1 LVNGAGEVIGI
12 NSAIASLGSNTLSG
26 GSQSGNIGVGFAIP
40 IDEAKTVATE
50 LINTGKAVHPLLGV
64 TLQDKAASVG
74 ATKAVVHSVVA
85 GGPAAKAGLK
95 AGDVITGINSTVTAG
110 EDAVIAA
117 IRSHQPGES
126 ISVTYQRGG
135 SSHTVRVT
143 LTQQSSTG

>member
-1 LVNGAGEVIGI
+1 
-12 NSAIASLGSNTLSG
+12 
-26 GSQSGNIGVGFAIP
+26 
-40 IDEAKTVATE
+40 
-50 LINTGKAVHPLLGV
+50 
-64 TLQDKAASVG
+64 
-74 ATKAVVHSVVA
+74 VA